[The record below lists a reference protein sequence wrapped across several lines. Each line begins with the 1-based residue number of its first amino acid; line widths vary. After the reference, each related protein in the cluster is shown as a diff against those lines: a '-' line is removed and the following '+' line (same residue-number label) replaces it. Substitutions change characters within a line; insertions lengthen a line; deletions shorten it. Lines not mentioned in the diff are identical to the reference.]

1 MLLRLPALLL
11 TVVLGFA
18 GFAPVAAEV
27 STGMTGHACCRMLN
41 TGGTTHEGCS
51 QPARMSCCA
60 PASERNGGSQAP
72 PAQGPSSHQPDFT
85 FLKGHAAHVPG
96 LPALV
101 AATVAAAFESARLR
115 LPHDPLYLRNLV
127 LLV

>member
-1 MLLRLPALLL
+1 MPYRLAALLL
-11 TVVLGFA
+11 ILTCGFA
-18 GFAPVAAEV
+18 GVVPMGEQIAALP
-27 STGMTGHACCRMLN
+27 GHACCHTMQAAS
-41 TGGTTHEGCS
+41 TPHEGCS

-115 LPHDPLYLRNLV
+115 LPHD
-127 LLV
+127 